1 MVGCSGS
8 TRQATW
14 KDDCETYDWSDHVL
28 ISSLRLGRERER
40 ERERCLY
47 RTITIHNK
55 IITHT
60 IDILVED
67 WSPFLV
73 RW

>member
-40 ERERCLY
+40 ESDAFIEPSRS
-47 RTITIHNK
+47 TIK
-55 IITHT
+55 
-60 IDILVED
+60 
-67 WSPFLV
+67 
-73 RW
+73 